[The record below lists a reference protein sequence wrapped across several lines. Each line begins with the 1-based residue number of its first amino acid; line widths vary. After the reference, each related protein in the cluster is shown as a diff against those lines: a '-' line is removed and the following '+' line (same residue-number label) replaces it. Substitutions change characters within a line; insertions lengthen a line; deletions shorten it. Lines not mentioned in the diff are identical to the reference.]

1 MFGMF
6 KSNPTNRLRKERESL
21 QKQAMLAQRRGD
33 IRTYSML
40 SADVEQLNREIEDL
54 EQGYLTDR

>member
-6 KSNPTNRLRKERESL
+6 KSNPTKRLRKERENL

-40 SADVEQLNREIEDL
+40 SADVEHLNREIDEI
-54 EQGYLTDR
+54 EQGSQPER